1 MKKIVCLFISSQN
14 ISKGLYIYDDFIKNV
29 IKNFGNFTVVNFFE
43 LENKNKKLYF
53 KKDLEV
59 NLNNKV
65 KFFTPKSNSMNF
77 VKVKKYLH

>member
-1 MKKIVCLFISSQN
+1 MKKVVCLFISSQN
-14 ISKGLYIYDDFIKNV
+14 ISKVLYIYDDFIKNV

-43 LENKNKKLYF
+43 LENKKLYF
-53 KKDLEV
+53 IKDLEV